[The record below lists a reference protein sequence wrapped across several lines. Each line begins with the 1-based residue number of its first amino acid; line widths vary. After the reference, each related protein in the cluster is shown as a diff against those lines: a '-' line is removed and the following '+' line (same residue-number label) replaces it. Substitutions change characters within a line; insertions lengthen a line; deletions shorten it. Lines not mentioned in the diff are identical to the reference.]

1 MEMGIVLVW
10 YPPVLLQSDG
20 SYFPIATL
28 FSSVESIGLGE
39 AVMQDL
45 VMDFSNIRFPK
56 AYISKPYIC
65 DNAESEDYDNEE
77 ESIN

>member
-1 MEMGIVLVW
+1 
-10 YPPVLLQSDG
+10 
-20 SYFPIATL
+20 
-28 FSSVESIGLGE
+28 
-39 AVMQDL
+39 MQDL